1 MLEHHETEFPKT
13 WTLDEVMG
21 FLFSTSVAS
30 KKALGASAHDF
41 EADLRSALLQHDP
54 SGSYPATVTYF
65 YRIARKPKGRHG

>member
-54 SGSYPATVTYF
+54 SGSYPATVTCF
-65 YRIARKPKGRHG
+65 YRIAGKPKGRHG